1 MNSMMTRPAS
11 TAPSAGLYSDME
23 EEDNQEGPERDET
36 DTFYQLVR
44 PLMAD
49 DPDELSR
56 KLAEINRRSSQGSG
70 R

>member
-1 MNSMMTRPAS
+1 MMTRSLSAP
-11 TAPSAGLYSDME
+11 PSAGLYRDME
-23 EEDNQEGPERDET
+23 EEDNQRGPERDET
-36 DTFYQLVR
+36 DTFHQLVC

-56 KLAEINRRSSQGSG
+56 KLAEVNKRSSQGSG

>member
-1 MNSMMTRPAS
+1 MTRPLPA
-11 TAPSAGLYSDME
+11 APSAGLYSDME
-23 EEDNQEGPERDET
+23 EEDNRRGPERDET

-49 DPDELSR
+49 DPEELSR
-56 KLAEINRRSSQGSG
+56 KLAEVNKRSSQGSG

>member
-1 MNSMMTRPAS
+1 MIARPLPVD
-11 TAPSAGLYSDME
+11 PSNGVYSDME
-23 EEDNQEGPERDET
+23 EEDNQLGPERDET
-36 DTFYQLVR
+36 DRFYQLVR

-56 KLAEINRRSSQGSG
+56 KLAEVNKRSSQGSG

>member
-1 MNSMMTRPAS
+1 MIARPLPA
-11 TAPSAGLYSDME
+11 APSNGVYRDME
-23 EEDNQEGPERDET
+23 EEDNQRGPERDET
-36 DTFYQLVR
+36 DRFYQLVR

-49 DPDELSR
+49 DQEELSR

>member
-1 MNSMMTRPAS
+1 MLDMIARPLPA
-11 TAPSAGLYSDME
+11 APSNGLYSDME
-23 EEDNQEGPERDET
+23 EEDNQRGPERDET
-36 DTFYQLVR
+36 DRFYQLVR

-49 DPDELSR
+49 DQEELSR

>member
-1 MNSMMTRPAS
+1 MMTRPLPA
-11 TAPSAGLYSDME
+11 APSAGLYSDME
-23 EEDNQEGPERDET
+23 DEDNARGPERDET

-49 DPDELSR
+49 DPEELSR
-56 KLAEINRRSSQGSG
+56 KLAEVNKRSSQGSG

>member
-1 MNSMMTRPAS
+1 MLSMMTRPLPA
-11 TAPSAGLYSDME
+11 APSAGLYSDME
-23 EEDNQEGPERDET
+23 EEDNKKGPERDET

-49 DPDELSR
+49 DPGELSR
-56 KLAEINRRSSQGSG
+56 KLAEVNKRSSQGSG

>member
-1 MNSMMTRPAS
+1 MMTRPLPA
-11 TAPSAGLYSDME
+11 APSVGLFSDME
-23 EEDNQEGPERDET
+23 EEDNQKGPELDET

-49 DPDELSR
+49 APEELSR
-56 KLAEINRRSSQGSG
+56 KLAEVNKRSSQGSG